1 MSKVL
6 EQLGDYQYVML
17 LVITICVLWLVMQ
30 NDREGMNRRSV
41 NLMDLLPSM
50 SKNKRN
56 YKEGMTF
63 SPYTKYNTERND
75 IGSDSLVKLF

>member
-30 NDREGMNRRSV
+30 
-41 NLMDLLPSM
+41 
-50 SKNKRN
+50 KN
-56 YKEGMTF
+56 KEGMHGDANLSTGLLGVNAQVVDHTGAH
-63 SPYTKYNTERND
+63 SRVEGVGRAATTYTPKPVLKFDE
-75 IGSDSLVKLF
+75 